1 VSATAPATSEN
12 AAEQPANWLLRAAIV
27 LLAIYWLV
35 LITATHLPKVPEP
48 MGFRASDKVQHLVAY
63 ATLAALAGWVWSLV
77 RPFGWRQALVLL
89 AIVAAHGILDEV
101 TQPIVGRNAD
111 VLDWCADMVGAT
123 LGLSGLLIVQAAIRR
138 WRSGGKRAL

>member
-1 VSATAPATSEN
+1 M
-12 AAEQPANWLLRAAIV
+12 LL
-27 LLAIYWLV
+27 
-35 LITATHLPKVPEP
+35 
-48 MGFRASDKVQHLVAY
+48 G
-63 ATLAALAGWVWSLV
+63 
-77 RPFGWRQALVLL
+77 
-89 AIVAAHGILDEV
+89 IVAAHGILDEV